1 MSRKP
6 PSPPED
12 AALWDQVAKT
22 VAPLAP
28 RRAES
33 TPSPPA
39 KSKAPVAAKTAAAGP
54 VIPPAAAEKRAPPK
68 PPALSPLDRRTRGR
82 LARGAVAIDRRIDL
96 HGMTQAAAHRR
107 LLAFLDRAQGEDARI
122 VLVITGKGR
131 ASEAGYGEDPR
142 GVLKRIVPIWLSA
155 PELRAIVI
163 GFETAAPTHG
173 GEGALYVRIR
183 KARG

>member
-28 RRAES
+28 RRPEPP
-33 TPSPPA
+33 PSPA
-39 KSKAPVAAKTAAAGP
+39 KSKAPVAKTAAAGP
-54 VIPPAAAEKRAPPK
+54 VMPPLAAEKRGAPK

-107 LLAFLDRAQGEDARI
+107 LLSFLDRAQDEGARM

-131 ASEAGYGEDPR
+131 ASESGYGADER

>member
-6 PSPPED
+6 PNPPED
-12 AALWDQVAKT
+12 ASLWDQVAKT

-28 RRAES
+28 RRMAA
-33 TPSPPA
+33 PPPPA

-54 VIPPAAAEKRAPPK
+54 VLPPAAAEKRAPPK

-96 HGMTQAAAHRR
+96 HGMTQPAAHRR
-107 LLAFLDRAQGEDARI
+107 LLAFLDRAQGEGARM

-131 ASEAGYGEDPR
+131 ASESGYGEDAR
-142 GVLKRIVPIWLSA
+142 GVLKRMVPIWLSA

-163 GFETAAPTHG
+163 GFETAAPAHG
-173 GEGALYVRIR
+173 GEGALYVRVR
-183 KARG
+183 RGRER